1 MGTARVLR
9 IGGEARLGSYAMT
22 TLLRVLMHS
31 GNEVGPHI
39 LQPLLN
45 DAGYAPVFESTQN
58 LEGLKLALQ
67 KSAIDMVVCEPYPAV
82 DRGLEL
88 VLEAV
93 GQLACDAPVVV
104 VDKEHSASRA
114 LWAIKAGAND
124 CVPLGDTERL
134 SGALIRAAREALKNR
149 EADITESHIFKTYF
163 LNLFE
168 NSSEAIAIIDP
179 KETVIDVNQAFVDLF
194 YYGRDE
200 IKGRRIS
207 DVIVPDGQQGEYSL
221 LRSQVYGGRMVRR
234 ETTRHRKDGSP
245 VRVSVIGCPIVFDEK
260 TFGVYAIYS
269 DITRQMK
276 ALQTLRQAESNY
288 RNFFQYALEGMYV
301 STPSGRFV
309 TVNPAMS
316 ELLGYA
322 SPNELADTVK
332 NIAKEIYAEP
342 GTREDMLARLK
353 KGDQVMHFRSRVKRK
368 DGTVLAVCE
377 NIRAIRDED
386 GELLYFQGTMQVQG
400 ESATPLSC

>member
-1 MGTARVLR
+1 
-9 IGGEARLGSYAMT
+9 
-22 TLLRVLMHS
+22 MHS

-45 DAGYAPVFESTQN
+45 DAGYVPVFESTQN
-58 LEGLKLALQ
+58 LDGLKQALQ
-67 KSAIDMVVCEPYPAV
+67 QSAIDMIVCEPYPAV
-82 DRGLEL
+82 ERVVES

-93 GQLACDAPVVV
+93 GQLASDAPVVV

-124 CVPLGDTERL
+124 CVPLNDTQRL
-134 SGALIRAAREALKNR
+134 SGALVRAAREALKNR

-179 KETVIDVNQAFVDLF
+179 NENVIDVNQAFVDLF

-200 IKGRRIS
+200 LKGRRIS
-207 DVIVPDGQQGEYSL
+207 DVIVPEGKQEEYSS

-260 TFGVYAIYS
+260 AFGVYAIYS

-276 ALQTLRQAESNY
+276 ALQALRQAESNY
-288 RNFFQYALEGMYV
+288 RNFFQNALEGMYM

-309 TVNPAMS
+309 TVNPAMA
-316 ELLGYA
+316 ELLGYDT
-322 SPNELADTVK
+322 PNDLADTVK
-332 NIAKEIYAEP
+332 SIAKEVYAEP

-353 KGDQVMHFRSRVKRK
+353 ESDRITKFHSRVKRK
-368 DGTVLAVCE
+368 DGIVLAVCE
-377 NIRAIRDED
+377 NILAVRDED
-386 GELLYFQGTMQVQG
+386 GDLLYYQGTMQAMEASARP
-400 ESATPLSC
+400 ESC